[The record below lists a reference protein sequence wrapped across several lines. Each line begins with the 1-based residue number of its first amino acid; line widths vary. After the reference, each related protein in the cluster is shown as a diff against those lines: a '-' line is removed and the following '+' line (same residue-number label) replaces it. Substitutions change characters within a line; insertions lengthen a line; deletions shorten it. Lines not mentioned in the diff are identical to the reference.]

1 MAIIRLLRGAASD
14 FRNHG
19 CASLAASLAFFSL
32 LSFFPVI
39 FVALYA
45 ISAVLRQPVGHEMML
60 NFLNAFLPALGPD
73 LAEEIK
79 RVAGIDA
86 VQWVIVVTAIWFG
99 MQVFYEMD
107 YVVNVVFGTP
117 RKRHP
122 LLSAALSAALVALV
136 GILLVLSYLVTQV
149 LGFIVYYAP
158 RMGNLDLAAV
168 IAYQFLL
175 SYLLP
180 FAVVL
185 IAVAG
190 LYRYL
195 PQRRPPWRHALVGG
209 LILAVL
215 WEMAKH
221 VFSNYV
227 TTVALYSRLYGSLLF
242 VVLFLLWTYYSAL
255 LFLFGAE
262 IVHRLQ
268 PVRDR

>member
-1 MAIIRLLRGAASD
+1 MAILRLLRGAAAD
-14 FRNHG
+14 FRDHG

-39 FVALYA
+39 FVVLYA
-45 ISAVLRQPVGHEMML
+45 MSAVLRQPVGHEMML

-86 VQWVIVVTAIWFG
+86 VRWVIVVTAIWFG

-158 RMGNLDLAAV
+158 RMGKLDLAAV
-168 IAYQFLL
+168 DCL
-175 SYLLP
+175 SISSFVSASLRSRAHRRSGTLSLSP
-180 FAVVL
+180 STTAP
-185 IAVAG
+185 VASCLG
-190 LYRYL
+190 RWSDSGDSLGNGETSIQQL
-195 PQRRPPWRHALVGG
+195 CDDRRNL
-209 LILAVL
+209 
-215 WEMAKH
+215 
-221 VFSNYV
+221 
-227 TTVALYSRLYGSLLF
+227 
-242 VVLFLLWTYYSAL
+242 
-255 LFLFGAE
+255 
-262 IVHRLQ
+262 
-268 PVRDR
+268 